1 MSDAA
6 SADDGGT
13 GTASEGEVVI
23 ALSPEAYAAAQRI
36 AALKKIPVEQALS
49 EALALQEAV
58 AVEKSSGARLL
69 IERHGQVEELVG

>member
-1 MSDAA
+1 MSDAV
-6 SADDGGT
+6 SVSDGDT
-13 GTASEGEVVI
+13 GTVGKGEVVVT
-23 ALSPEAYAAAQRI
+23 LSPEAYAAAQRI
-36 AALKKIPVEQALS
+36 AALKKIPVEEALS